1 MIVYR
6 RDFVIGWRHFE
17 VKHMVKYEFLTSI
30 QTFCFTEQ
38 NRKWFIEFEKLIKSN
53 ERGGR
58 ANFLKFRL
66 HHGRQVSEHGTPI
79 SDESCVLD
87 IWGKTRLPRKINSI
101 TNVKTLYILFYWI
114 RLKSQSVN
122 DTNCTHQDTK
132 IYQTVP
138 TLNPAFDLTFTFPCP
153 PT

>member
-1 MIVYR
+1 MYR
-6 RDFVIGWRHFE
+6 RLRRRFWNFVCCYCISRWNLVDNVMPELLLEHFLVYQSDFVIGWRHFE

-87 IWGKTRLPRKINSI
+87 IWGENTSPS
-101 TNVKTLYILFYWI
+101 
-114 RLKSQSVN
+114 
-122 DTNCTHQDTK
+122 
-132 IYQTVP
+132 
-138 TLNPAFDLTFTFPCP
+138 
-153 PT
+153 